1 MRPISNQGVE
11 DARKNLPALLE
22 KANRGQAQVITKRG
36 KPYAAIVPVEQA
48 TQKKSGLS
56 LAALRG
62 SGKGMW
68 SKNSTA
74 WLKNLRK
81 EW

>member
-1 MRPISNQGVE
+1 MRSIRKQGVE

-22 KANRGQAQVITKRG
+22 QAHRGQTLVVTKRG
-36 KPYAAIVPVEQA
+36 KPYAAIVPVDQVVH
-48 TQKKSGLS
+48 KKPGMS
-56 LAALRG
+56 LTTLRG

-68 SKNSTA
+68 GKDSTA
-74 WLKNLRK
+74 WLKKLRK